1 SAMCSSMI
9 HCERDTVCCARYRHS
24 FALARQRSAVK
35 WPDLSVG
42 DIKLFYLPLSDACH
56 TGPPISPAHWAWWP
70 ASSPCSLLYL
80 KENARAFALASSSE
94 RKLGCLQVCRSGLT
108 TPPIRLHIERKLLT
122 LVKIM
127 HASPLDRRNVNE
139 HIRATVVLN
148 DEAVTLL
155 GIEKFNCTCGHNGLL
170 IKRAKASLPI
180 QTIRIAP
187 PLARAYAGRVAPVGL
202 LWIQVR
208 SALCG

>member
-1 SAMCSSMI
+1 MRVTQAHQSASRI
-9 HCERDTVCCARYRHS
+9 GPGARLLRLVRYFTSKRT
-24 FALARQRSAVK
+24 
-35 WPDLSVG
+35 PELSR
-42 DIKLFYLPLSDACH
+42 
-56 TGPPISPAHWAWWP
+56 W
-70 ASSPCSLLYL
+70 
-80 KENARAFALASSSE
+80 RSSSE

-108 TPPIRLHIERKLLT
+108 TTPIGLHIERKLLT

-180 QTIRIAP
+180 QTIRMGSHIRDFAC
-187 PLARAYAGRVAPVGL
+187 LGEGR
-202 LWIQVR
+202 
-208 SALCG
+208 